1 MDNGEMFSLDR
12 RAMCLFFYEVIK
24 LFIKPQNFLL
34 MFFICE
40 LKGLHLIIFFFDGLL
55 MFFLYFVYKSLPK
68 MRKQHITTV
77 SYEVFCL

>member
-68 MRKQHITTV
+68 MSKQHITTV
-77 SYEVFCL
+77 SYEVFFL